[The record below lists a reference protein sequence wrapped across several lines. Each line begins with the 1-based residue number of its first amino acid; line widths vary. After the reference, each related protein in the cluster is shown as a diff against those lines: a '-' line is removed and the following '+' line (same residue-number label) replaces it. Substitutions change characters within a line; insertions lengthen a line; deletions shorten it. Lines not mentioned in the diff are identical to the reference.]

1 MAATATPA
9 EEAIVIALHQ
19 LEASAD
25 QVSFEL
31 PGVTFRIHRHFRW
44 GYDCCG
50 GVLAYS
56 WSDRDLR
63 RYRSVRNLLGV
74 GFASRRKLDVPTTMA
89 VGGARPPSQL
99 GEMWN
104 RNERSGLTLPLST
117 NSVDGLHK

>member
-1 MAATATPA
+1 MAATATP

-50 GVLAYS
+50 GVLATPGRTGIFA
-56 WSDRDLR
+56 DIVPFGTF
-63 RYRSVRNLLGV
+63 SVWDSLAEEN
-74 GFASRRKLDVPTTMA
+74 
-89 VGGARPPSQL
+89 
-99 GEMWN
+99 
-104 RNERSGLTLPLST
+104 
-117 NSVDGLHK
+117 